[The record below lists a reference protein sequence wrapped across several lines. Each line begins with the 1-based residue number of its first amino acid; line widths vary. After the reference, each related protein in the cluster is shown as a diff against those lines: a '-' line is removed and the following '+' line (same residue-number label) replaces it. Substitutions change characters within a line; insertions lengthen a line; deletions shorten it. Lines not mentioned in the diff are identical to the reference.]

1 MTQHDNSSSTPTDN
15 QQTDQQSQSKV
26 DQQTDQQSQSKVDQ
40 QTHQQSHEKKPTSY
54 WKLFLYGMGGIVVIE
69 LIQALMR

>member
-1 MTQHDNSSSTPTDN
+1 MDDNQHDKNPQQDN
-15 QQTDQQSQSKV
+15 
-26 DQQTDQQSQSKVDQ
+26 
-40 QTHQQSHEKKPTSY
+40 EKKPTSY

>member
-1 MTQHDNSSSTPTDN
+1 MDTIAPIDFYMFLCRYFIFLNLQKGVPVMDDKQDDNNPQQDN
-15 QQTDQQSQSKV
+15 
-26 DQQTDQQSQSKVDQ
+26 
-40 QTHQQSHEKKPTSY
+40 EKKPTSY